1 MKLSTRLMIEAL
13 TQFAASGFTMA
24 ETANEAGMSYGAIA
38 MYSRRY
44 GIKFLRPAESGPSE
58 RSERMA
64 SLYKSGQTLEQIG
77 AEYGVT
83 RERVRQIIKKHHGL
97 TAKHG
102 GASKTTKE
110 KRKKFY
116 ADRDARS
123 MKKWGCPWSQYVI
136 LRDMGSPTAAY
147 SRQRVN
153 AAHRGIE
160 WDLTLWQW
168 WTIWQESGHWDER
181 GRGRAY
187 QMCRIRD
194 SGPYSV
200 GNVYIATGVENMKDY
215 WAHAERQTRPLRAP
229 EEALE
234 LRRYRIR
241 QYYYRR
247 KFREAGIPE
256 DQIAARVAQACPGL
270 SA

>member
-44 GIKFLRPAESGPSE
+44 GIKFLRPAESGPSD

-102 GASKTTKE
+102 GASKTAKE

-116 ADRDARS
+116 AARDARS

-194 SGPYSV
+194 TGPYSV
-200 GNVYIATGVENMKDY
+200 GNVYIATGVENIQDY
-215 WAHAERQTRPLRAP
+215 WAHV
-229 EEALE
+229 
-234 LRRYRIR
+234 
-241 QYYYRR
+241 
-247 KFREAGIPE
+247 REASAE
-256 DQIAARVAQACPGL
+256 VAA
-270 SA
+270 